1 MFFLLLCFSVLGAF
15 YFLGHDIAHRNQIS
29 FSFIWFRHHQEPKWQ
44 AGNVYTPAD
53 AVAQGLKT
61 LSLNETRVLFR
72 TISDWFRRFE
82 N

>member
-1 MFFLLLCFSVLGAF
+1 M
-15 YFLGHDIAHRNQIS
+15 IAHRNQIS
-29 FSFIWFRHHQEPKWQ
+29 FSFIWFCHHQEPKWQ
-44 AGNVYTPAD
+44 VGNVYTPAD

-61 LSLNETRVLFR
+61 LSLNETRVQFR